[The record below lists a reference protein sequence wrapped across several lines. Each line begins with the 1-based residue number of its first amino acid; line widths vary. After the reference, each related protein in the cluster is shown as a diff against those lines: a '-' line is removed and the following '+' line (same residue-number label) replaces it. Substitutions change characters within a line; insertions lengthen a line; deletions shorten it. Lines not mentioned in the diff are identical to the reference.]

1 MKKAISVDEYISW
14 FPASTQKLL
23 QQMRATIKKAA
34 PNAEEVISYTMPAY
48 KQNGILVYFAGYE
61 KHIGFYPTG
70 RGIEEFKS
78 ELRGYKSGKGSV
90 QFPIDDP
97 LPLKLIATIVKFRVL
112 ENSEKQKVKKN

>member
-1 MKKAISVDEYISW
+1 MKRPTSVDEYISW

-23 QQMRATIKKAA
+23 QQMRATIKKSA
-34 PNAEEVISYTMPAY
+34 PNAEEVISYAMPAY

-78 ELRGYKSGKGSV
+78 ELSGYKSGKGSV

-112 ENSEKQKVKKN
+112 ENDKKKPPLSK

>member
-1 MKKAISVDEYISW
+1 MKKPTSVDEYISW

-34 PNAEEVISYTMPAY
+34 PNAEEVISYAMPAY

-78 ELRGYKSGKGSV
+78 ELSGYKSGKGSV
-90 QFPIDDP
+90 QFPIDEP
-97 LPLKLIATIVKFRVL
+97 LPLKLIETIVKFRVL
-112 ENSEKQKVKKN
+112 ENSEKQKIKMN

>member
-1 MKKAISVDEYISW
+1 MKKPTSVDEYISW

-34 PNAEEVISYTMPAY
+34 PNADEVISYAMPAY

-78 ELRGYKSGKGSV
+78 ELSGYKSGKGSV
-90 QFPIDDP
+90 QFPIDEP

-112 ENSEKQKVKKN
+112 ENSVKQKMKKN

>member
-14 FPASTQKLL
+14 FPASTQILL
-23 QQMRATIKKAA
+23 QQMRATINKAA
-34 PNAEEVISYTMPAY
+34 PNAEEVISYAMPAY

-78 ELRGYKSGKGSV
+78 ELSGYKSGKGSV

-112 ENSEKQKVKKN
+112 ENDKKKPLLSK